1 MKKEM
6 LLHYVWKH
14 RMLPLGTLRTT
25 EGQEV
30 EVIDPGLH
38 NRSDAGP
45 DFFNAKVKIDG
56 TLWVGNIEVHIKA
69 SDWYRHRHDTDEAY
83 DNVIL
88 HVVEQADMDVETS
101 QGKSLNTIE
110 LPIPQQL
117 CEDYQELLMA
127 DKYPPCHRIIPTL
140 PTLKVH
146 SWLSALQTERLEQK
160 TNAIVGRVK
169 ALEGSWD
176 DAYFATLARS
186 FGFGVNGD
194 AFDTWAMTQPTKAAG
209 HHRDDLFQVESIFIG
224 QAGLL
229 GKVDGK
235 YAKEYDYLRRKFG
248 LDPMD
253 SSLWRYLRTRPQN
266 FPHVRLLQLARMFHE
281 RRTSL
286 ANLIEC
292 NSIEEIGK
300 LYDIKGKKLEL
311 LIMNTAVPTIF
322 AYGRL
327 HSKETLCERAFELL
341 EALKAEDNNIIRMW
355 QECGI
360 TATSASDSQ
369 ALIQLKKEYCDRK
382 DCLRCRFGND
392 FLTSSYKNAFLHE
405 GEDSNR

>member
-1 MKKEM
+1 MEKEK
-6 LLHYVWKH
+6 LLHYVWRHKI
-14 RMLPLGTLRTT
+14 LPLGTLRTT
-25 EGQEV
+25 DGKEV
-30 EVIDPGLH
+30 EIIDPGMH

-56 TLWVGNIEVHIKA
+56 MLWVGNIEIHIKA

-88 HVVEQADMDVETS
+88 HVVELADMDVETS
-101 QGKSLNTIE
+101 QGKTLTTIE

-127 DKYPPCHRIIPTL
+127 DRYPPCHRVIPSL
-140 PTLKVH
+140 PKLKVH
-146 SWLSALQTERLEQK
+146 SWLTALQTERLEQK
-160 TNAIVGRVK
+160 TTAILQRVK
-169 ALEGSWD
+169 RLDGSWD

-186 FGFGVNGD
+186 FGFGINGD
-194 AFDTWAMTQPTKAAG
+194 AFDTWAMMQPTKAAG

-229 GKVDGK
+229 DRVDDR
-235 YAKEYDYLRRKFG
+235 YTKEYAYMRHKFG
-248 LDPMD
+248 LEPMD
-253 SSLWRYLRTRPQN
+253 SALWRYLRTRPQN
-266 FPHVRLLQLARMFHE
+266 FPHVRLLQLACMYHE

-286 ANLIEC
+286 ASLLEC
-292 NSIEEIGK
+292 HTVDEIGK
-300 LYDIKGKKLEL
+300 LYNIKGKKLEL
-311 LIMNTAVPTIF
+311 LVMNAAVPSIF
-322 AYGRL
+322 AYGRS
-327 HSKETLCERAFELL
+327 HANEALCERAFELL
-341 EALKAEDNNIIRMW
+341 ESLKAEDNNIIRMW
-355 QECGI
+355 QDCGI

-405 GEDSNR
+405 KDDM